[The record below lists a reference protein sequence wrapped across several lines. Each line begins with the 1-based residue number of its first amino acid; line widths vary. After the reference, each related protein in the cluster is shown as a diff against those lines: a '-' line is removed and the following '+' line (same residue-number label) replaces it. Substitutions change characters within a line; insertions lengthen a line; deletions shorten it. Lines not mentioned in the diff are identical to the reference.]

1 MRPEASVRGPYLEA
15 FREIVSRIAHSLV
28 GTTPRA
34 LPIQMFVAGGAAMY
48 FYTGER
54 VSADIDAVFSRR
66 IALPE
71 DLEVAYRDADGQAR
85 VLYFDRQYN
94 DTFGLLHE
102 SAYDESLLLT
112 LDGIDPGVVEV
123 RLLSPLDLATS
134 KIARLSDQDRADF
147 ARLAR
152 AGLIQAVALRQR
164 AEEALAGYVGD
175 VARVR
180 NSIEIACNIV
190 ADAARPRVAPRPVRA
205 SPGKTGRPRRKA
217 ER

>member
-1 MRPEASVRGPYLEA
+1 MRPDASVRGPYLEA
-15 FREIVSRIAHSLV
+15 FREIVSRIARSLA

-34 LPIQMFVAGGAAMY
+34 LPVQMFVAGGAALY

-66 IALPE
+66 VALPE

-85 VLYFDRQYN
+85 LLYFDRQYN

-102 SAYDESLLLT
+102 SAYEDSVPLT
-112 LDGIDPGVVEV
+112 VDGVDPKVIEV

-134 KIARLSDQDRADF
+134 KIARLSDQDRGDI

-164 AEEALAGYVGD
+164 AEEALGGYVGD

-180 NSIEIACNIV
+180 NSIELACNIV
-190 ADAARPRVAPRPVRA
+190 VDTARA
-205 SPGKTGRPRRKA
+205 SSARRRRRPAAHKPGR
-217 ER
+217 